1 MKHRPPSS
9 PRGPALGALVLTIA
23 AIAAVGLAVA
33 APASAGV
40 GDEAAAIPTVVDL
53 EQKAAATEPA
63 TSLAVVAAID
73 PAGEAPAPHR
83 APTAKVP
90 EPGSMIMLTLGL
102 GGAGLWGLRRRR
114 ALRAE
119 MDRAV

>member
-9 PRGPALGALVLTIA
+9 PRGPALGALVLT
-23 AIAAVGLAVA
+23 IAAVGLAVA

-40 GDEAAAIPTVVDL
+40 GDEAAAIPTVADL
-53 EQKAAATEPA
+53 EQTAAATEPA

-73 PAGEAPAPHR
+73 AAGETPAPHG

-90 EPGSMIMLTLGL
+90 EPGSMIRLTLGL